1 VAEDLEDRVRRKS
14 ASGLTKTRGAARQG
28 GPSHGLQT
36 KGTASMSESS
46 EKWGKEMRRVVERTA
61 TRMSR
66 EIDRMV
72 TDLPEGA
79 APIMALELMV
89 RELVQLQPDF
99 MKRIMDHDFREAY
112 EAAVAEQPATAQR
125 SD

>member
-1 VAEDLEDRVRRKS
+1 
-14 ASGLTKTRGAARQG
+14 
-28 GPSHGLQT
+28 
-36 KGTASMSESS
+36 MSESS